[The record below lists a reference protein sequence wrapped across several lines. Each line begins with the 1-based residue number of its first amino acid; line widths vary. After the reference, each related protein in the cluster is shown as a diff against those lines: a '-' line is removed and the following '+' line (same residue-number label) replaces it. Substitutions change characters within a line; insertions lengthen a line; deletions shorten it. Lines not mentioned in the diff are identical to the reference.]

1 MTLSAFLCAAIAVL
15 SPHFPLTASDSAQSA
30 DSLDTRPIHSIEI
43 YSDNQWASNAA
54 TKWVVAGLAFGGDI
68 TSPVRTLTSRTAERG
83 TGVGGGLTR
92 QGVALVLPPMNIG
105 EEPDKGRWRTTVAL
119 EHMQL
124 VSATWSPGMATFFF
138 GRHGIEGN
146 TEGWLGTSTFRRW
159 ASTSLKVGGIRTHR
173 TALRSTP
180 VDMTLNWSV
189 NAGEVH
195 LHEGGSLQYNSRYQW
210 DGDSI
215 QLDLKGSA
223 TNSSGVG
230 TLFSLDLGI
239 AIEEA
244 EGEGGRPDRW
254 SFSVRDWGSGRFGG
268 WIWQRLDTSYAE
280 AGLPVLEGAGLDFSD
295 VIQNDTIL
303 STLRRRMPK
312 TVQFQWDRESLR
324 MPGVVWS
331 LRLENNR
338 SAPRGQAELVRSSG
352 RGAVR
357 TTVGIGYGGWGG
369 TYIPLDFEFATR
381 DVRQGRPGGTLAVST
396 RWLALPGSGGRMAL
410 GLNWHQTF

>member
-1 MTLSAFLCAAIAVL
+1 MTLSAFLVGLLAA
-15 SPHFPLTASDSAQSA
+15 FPLHSTAPSGEPA
-30 DSLDTRPIHSIEI
+30 DSLDHRSVHSITL
-43 YSDNQWASNAA
+43 YSDNQWASNAL
-54 TKWVVAGLAFGGDI
+54 TKWAAAGLAFGGDI
-68 TSPVRTLTSRTAERG
+68 TSPVRTLASRTAERG
-83 TGVGGGLTR
+83 TGVGGGLSR

-105 EEPDKGRWRTTVAL
+105 EEPDKGRWLTTVAL
-119 EHMQL
+119 EHQQL

-138 GRHGIEGN
+138 GQHGTEGN
-146 TEGWLGTSTFRRW
+146 TEGWLGTSTFRRL
-159 ASTSLKVGGIRTHR
+159 ASTFLKVGGIRTHR
-173 TALRSTP
+173 TELRSTP

-195 LHEGGSLQYNSRYQW
+195 LHESGSLQYSSRYLW
-210 DGDSI
+210 DGDSL

-230 TLFSLDLGI
+230 TLFSMDFGI

-268 WIWQRLDTSYAE
+268 WIWQRIDTSYAE
-280 AGLPVLEGAGLDFSD
+280 AGLPVFEGAGLDFSD
-295 VIQNDTIL
+295 VMQVDTIA
-303 STLRRRMPK
+303 STLRRKVPS
-312 TVQFQWDRESLR
+312 TVRFQWDRESLR

-338 SAPRGQAELVRSSG
+338 SAPRRQAELVRSSG

-369 TYIPLDFEFATR
+369 TYIPLDLEFPTR
-381 DVRQGRPGGTLAVST
+381 RVRQGRPGGTLSVST
-396 RWLALPGSGGRMAL
+396 RWLAVPGSGGRMAL
-410 GLNWHQTF
+410 GLNWHETF